1 MSLGRISGPLLQEN
15 LVRNGVDLN
24 FRNQSADTPLLFFDV
39 ANNRLGVNKDAPG
52 TDLDLIDSTLRT
64 TGLLAPTTNQSIAN
78 YTLSGSNLNVSTGDI
93 NFNAAEA
100 IVASTIETDN
110 IRITDNTISTFNSNA
125 SFDLTPNG
133 TGIVDVLSDMK
144 VFGNLDTPSTI
155 TMGGS
160 ITIGDNSS
168 DTIDFN
174 TDMTS
179 DLTPDVTDT
188 SNLGSANNK
197 WDNIYSFRLNGASL
211 EIPNI
216 RVDTNTISTLTSNSN
231 LDLIGNASGN
241 VKLEDLEFATNVIS
255 TSTGNDLTLTVPP
268 MQWAATLTKTL
279 YPVNTAAY
287 VRLGMTLAA
296 SGNYTIVWDGQIAT
310 WVIYNIITGA
320 IVTNINQRGYSVSM
334 DSNYLIIG
342 DQTYDDGV
350 NNDSGRAYIYKTTT
364 GDWSDITLLHTL
376 DNPNAYDTSVYDNFG
391 YSVDIDG
398 NSAIVSAL
406 YEDDAGGSASGK
418 AYIFNVTTGA
428 LLHTL
433 DNPTAYGT
441 SYNDRFGNSVAI
453 SGNSAI
459 VGASYEYDSPTLFR
473 SGKAYIFNVTSGALL
488 HTLDNPNAYGTSAG
502 DYFGQRVAISGNS
515 AIVSSWQEDD
525 AGGFTSG
532 KAYIFNVTSGA
543 LVHTLDNPNAYGT
556 SYNDQFG
563 GSVAISGNYAIVGAG
578 LEDDAGGTNSGKA
591 YIFDVTTGGLL
602 TTINNPN
609 DPEGNPG
616 GTSASDF
623 FSGYQTNGV
632 AISDNYII
640 ASSPYEDRR
649 NVDGSISQD
658 AAGVVYVF
666 ELSNSHNTIISTTS
680 ALKLPSGTT
689 VQRPNVNLGVRF
701 NTTTSRFE
709 GYYNGNT
716 ILGGVYSSNE
726 LTNIVA
732 HPTNDTVPLTVN
744 NTVIG
749 TVTATGITVHGLQ
762 VDNINVDGS
771 IISTATDT
779 DLILAPAGNVSN
791 KSVKIDNLFIGETVG
806 TQQIKSD
813 NNIIEFAVTGQ
824 GSTKIPSSYAVTIPT
839 GTTANRPASPQLG
852 DTRWNGVLEQMETYN
867 GSSYISSAGTGGV
880 ISRADYD
887 DLLLQYTILLG

>member
-1 MSLGRISGPLLQEN
+1 M
-15 LVRNGVDLN
+15 
-24 FRNQSADTPLLFFDV
+24 
-39 ANNRLGVNKDAPG
+39 
-52 TDLDLIDSTLRT
+52 
-64 TGLLAPTTNQSIAN
+64 
-78 YTLSGSNLNVSTGDI
+78 
-93 NFNAAEA
+93 
-100 IVASTIETDN
+100 
-110 IRITDNTISTFNSNA
+110 
-125 SFDLTPNG
+125 
-133 TGIVDVLSDMK
+133 
-144 VFGNLDTPSTI
+144 
-155 TMGGS
+155 
-160 ITIGDNSS
+160 
-168 DTIDFN
+168 
-174 TDMTS
+174 
-179 DLTPDVTDT
+179 
-188 SNLGSANNK
+188 
-197 WDNIYSFRLNGASL
+197 
-211 EIPNI
+211 
-216 RVDTNTISTLTSNSN
+216 
-231 LDLIGNASGN
+231 
-241 VKLEDLEFATNVIS
+241 EFATNVIS

-287 VRLGMTLAA
+287 VRLGTTLAA

-376 DNPNAYDTSVYDNFG
+376 DNPNAYS
-391 YSVDIDG
+391 
-398 NSAIVSAL
+398 
-406 YEDDAGGSASGK
+406 
-418 AYIFNVTTGA
+418 
-428 LLHTL
+428 
-433 DNPTAYGT
+433 
-441 SYNDRFGNSVAI
+441 
-453 SGNSAI
+453 
-459 VGASYEYDSPTLFR
+459 
-473 SGKAYIFNVTSGALL
+473 
-488 HTLDNPNAYGTSAG
+488 TSAG
-502 DYFGQRVAISGNS
+502 DKFGYWVAISGNS
-515 AIVSSWQEDD
+515 AIVSAPYEDD
-525 AGGFTSG
+525 AGGGNSG

-689 VQRPNVNLGVRF
+689 VQRPNVKSSIRF
-701 NTTTSRFE
+701 NTTTSNFE
-709 GYYNGNT
+709 GYFGGNT
-716 ILGGVYSSNE
+716 IFGGVYSSNE
-726 LTNIVA
+726 LTNVVA
-732 HPTNDTVPLTVN
+732 HPTNDTVSLTVN

-749 TVTATGITVHGLQ
+749 TVAATGITVHGLQ

-813 NNIIEFAVTGQ
+813 NNIIEFAVTGF
-824 GSTKIPSSYAVTIPT
+824 GATKINGSYAVSIPT
-839 GTTANRPASPQLG
+839 GTTAQRPVSPQIG
-852 DTRWNGVLEQMETYN
+852 DTRWNSTLAIMETYD
-867 GSSYISSAGTGGV
+867 GSSYTSSAGLGGV
-880 ISRADYD
+880 IAREDYD
-887 DLLLQYTILLG
+887 ELLAIYTLILG

>member
-1 MSLGRISGPLLQEN
+1 M
-15 LVRNGVDLN
+15 V
-24 FRNQSADTPLLFFDV
+24 
-39 ANNRLGVNKDAPG
+39 
-52 TDLDLIDSTLRT
+52 
-64 TGLLAPTTNQSIAN
+64 
-78 YTLSGSNLNVSTGDI
+78 
-93 NFNAAEA
+93 
-100 IVASTIETDN
+100 
-110 IRITDNTISTFNSNA
+110 
-125 SFDLTPNG
+125 
-133 TGIVDVLSDMK
+133 
-144 VFGNLDTPSTI
+144 
-155 TMGGS
+155 
-160 ITIGDNSS
+160 
-168 DTIDFN
+168 
-174 TDMTS
+174 
-179 DLTPDVTDT
+179 
-188 SNLGSANNK
+188 
-197 WDNIYSFRLNGASL
+197 
-211 EIPNI
+211 IP
-216 RVDTNTISTLTSNSN
+216 
-231 LDLIGNASGN
+231 
-241 VKLEDLEFATNVIS
+241 
-255 TSTGNDLTLTVPP
+255 
-268 MQWAATLTKTL
+268 ATLTKTL

-376 DNPNAYDTSVYDNFG
+376 DNPNAYSTSAGDKFG
-391 YSVDIDG
+391 YWVAISG
-398 NSAIVSAL
+398 NSAIVSAP
-406 YEDDAGGSASGK
+406 YEDDAGGGNSGK
-418 AYIFNVTTGA
+418 AYIFNVTSGA
-428 LLHTL
+428 LVHTL

-441 SYNDRFGNSVAI
+441 SANDYFGWSVAI

-459 VGASYEYDSPTLFR
+459 VGAYQEYDAGGFH

-502 DYFGQRVAISGNS
+502 DYFGGRVAISGNS

-749 TVTATGITVHGLQ
+749 TVAATGITVHGLQ

-813 NNIIEFAVTGQ
+813 NNIIEFAVTGF
-824 GSTKIPSSYAVTIPT
+824 GATKINGSYAVSIPT
-839 GTTANRPASPQLG
+839 GTTAQRPVSPQIG
-852 DTRWNGVLEQMETYN
+852 DTRWNSTLAIMETYD
-867 GSSYISSAGTGGV
+867 GSSYTSSAGLGGV
-880 ISRADYD
+880 IAREDYD
-887 DLLLQYTILLG
+887 ELLAIYTLILG